1 MAYLVRVTVGA
12 WARVRVRVR
21 VRVRARLVRIRVRVG
36 RVRVRARVR
45 ARVRVRVRLRGEAAH
60 GERAVLVGAVHA
72 QDEERAAGVL
82 GVDLEAQVCGT
93 GGGRTR
99 RLEL

>member
-1 MAYLVRVTVGA
+1 MRVTVGA

-21 VRVRARLVRIRVRVG
+21 VRARARA
-36 RVRVRARVR
+36 RAGV
-45 ARVRVRVRLRGEAAH
+45 RVRVRVRLRVRVRVRGEVAY
-60 GERAVLVGAVHA
+60 GERAVLVGAVHP
-72 QDEERAAGVL
+72 QDEELAAGVL